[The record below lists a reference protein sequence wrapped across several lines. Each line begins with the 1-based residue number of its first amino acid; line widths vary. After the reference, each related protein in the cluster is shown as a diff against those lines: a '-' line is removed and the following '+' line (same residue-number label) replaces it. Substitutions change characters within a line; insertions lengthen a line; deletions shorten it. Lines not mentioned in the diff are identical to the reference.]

1 MAIVYQVN
9 KKSGVTYAY
18 ESSSYWDKEKQQSRA
33 KRKCLGKVDPIT
45 GEIIPTRKVETS
57 AEVKRGRP
65 VIESL
70 SRSFYGATYLFDEIG
85 EKLGITADLKKC
97 FPHYYKQILSI
108 GYYLILE
115 DTSPLSRFPKWSHT
129 HHHPHKKVIPSQRS
143 SELFASIREADKSH
157 FFKLQGKRRSEKEY
171 LAYDTTSISSY
182 SQCLSQVAYG
192 VNKDHDKLPQINLAL
207 LYGQTSN
214 LPLYYRKLAGN
225 ITDVKSVKALLV
237 DLDYLGYSNIKLV
250 MDRGFYSSENIN
262 ALYAN
267 HLKFLVATK
276 VSLNFVK
283 KEIQEVHSSMRSWE
297 NYNSNYDLYM
307 VSKMITWDFS
317 LARPYKGDTIQEN
330 RRMYLHLYFNAE
342 RKIESERKFHVLLGK
357 LENELLSNK
366 LNKEHEKLY
375 NKYFEVKSTPKR
387 GITVTPKNETIEAAS
402 YYHGYFVLLSNEVK
416 DPIEALSLYRNKD
429 VVEKAFGNL
438 KDRLSLRRTVVSSD
452 ASLDGKLFVQFVALI
467 YLSYV
472 KKMMHDAGLF
482 KDYTLQGLL
491 DELDIIECFE
501 YPGQSLRVGEITKK
515 QVELFNALQITPP
528 SLQ

>member
-1 MAIVYQVN
+1 M
-9 KKSGVTYAY
+9 
-18 ESSSYWDKEKQQSRA
+18 
-33 KRKCLGKVDPIT
+33 
-45 GEIIPTRKVETS
+45 
-57 AEVKRGRP
+57 
-65 VIESL
+65 
-70 SRSFYGATYLFDEIG
+70 
-85 EKLGITADLKKC
+85 
-97 FPHYYKQILSI
+97 
-108 GYYLILE
+108 
-115 DTSPLSRFPKWSHT
+115 
-129 HHHPHKKVIPSQRS
+129 
-143 SELFASIREADKSH
+143 
-157 FFKLQGKRRSEKEY
+157 
-171 LAYDTTSISSY
+171 
-182 SQCLSQVAYG
+182 
-192 VNKDHDKLPQINLAL
+192 
-207 LYGQTSN
+207 YGQTSN

-283 KEIQEVHSSMRSWE
+283 KEIQEVHSSMRNWE

-366 LNKEHEKLY
+366 LNREHEKLY

-387 GITVTPKNETIEAAS
+387 GITVTPRNETIEAAS

-438 KDRLSLRRTVVSSD
+438 KDRLSLRRTGVSSD

-515 QVELFNALQITPP
+515 KVELFNALQITPP

>member
-1 MAIVYQVN
+1 
-9 KKSGVTYAY
+9 
-18 ESSSYWDKEKQQSRA
+18 
-33 KRKCLGKVDPIT
+33 
-45 GEIIPTRKVETS
+45 
-57 AEVKRGRP
+57 
-65 VIESL
+65 
-70 SRSFYGATYLFDEIG
+70 
-85 EKLGITADLKKC
+85 
-97 FPHYYKQILSI
+97 
-108 GYYLILE
+108 
-115 DTSPLSRFPKWSHT
+115 
-129 HHHPHKKVIPSQRS
+129 
-143 SELFASIREADKSH
+143 
-157 FFKLQGKRRSEKEY
+157 
-171 LAYDTTSISSY
+171 
-182 SQCLSQVAYG
+182 
-192 VNKDHDKLPQINLAL
+192 
-207 LYGQTSN
+207 
-214 LPLYYRKLAGN
+214 
-225 ITDVKSVKALLV
+225 
-237 DLDYLGYSNIKLV
+237 
-250 MDRGFYSSENIN
+250 
-262 ALYAN
+262 
-267 HLKFLVATK
+267 
-276 VSLNFVK
+276 
-283 KEIQEVHSSMRSWE
+283 
-297 NYNSNYDLYM
+297 M

-366 LNKEHEKLY
+366 LNREHEKLY

-402 YYHGYFVLLSNEVK
+402 HYHGYFVLLSNEVK

-438 KDRLSLRRTVVSSD
+438 KDRLSLRRTGVSSD